1 MDIKDI
7 PHNMDFTFGPNLR
20 EVPISKIEMLYG
32 MMHIMEQLKNGQFN
46 QEEQGMWNG
55 LLGVYLR
62 IVGELDESEKH
73 LKTAIQIYKE
83 LEQSRRVFINTLRLA
98 HTYQWWTK
106 FDISNQ
112 MFSELREQAESDP
125 DLSDLLDFVYQHHGK
140 NHFDQKEYETALSY
154 FEKAL
159 DLRRNSQNEELIA
172 STETAIEA
180 CEYRLEHGYK

>member
-1 MDIKDI
+1 
-7 PHNMDFTFGPNLR
+7 
-20 EVPISKIEMLYG
+20 
-32 MMHIMEQLKNGQFN
+32 
-46 QEEQGMWNG
+46 
-55 LLGVYLR
+55 R

-140 NHFDQKEYETALSY
+140 YHFDQKECEPSLAHY
-154 FEKAL
+154 EKAL
-159 DLRRNSQNEELIA
+159 HLRHNSQNEELIA
-172 STETAIEA
+172 STKTAIEA
-180 CEYRLEHGYK
+180 CEYILEHGYK